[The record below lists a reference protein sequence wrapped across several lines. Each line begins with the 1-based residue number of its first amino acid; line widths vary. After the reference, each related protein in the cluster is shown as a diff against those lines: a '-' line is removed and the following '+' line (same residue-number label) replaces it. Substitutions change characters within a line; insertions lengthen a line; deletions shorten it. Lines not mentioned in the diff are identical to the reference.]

1 MTFRPHLSLL
11 TEEEVQRIHRESL
24 TLLEEVGMTIHSKD
38 ALDLLAQ
45 AGCSV
50 DQSRQRARFPASLVE
65 DSLRRTPHAITLY
78 TRDGRP
84 ALQLEGDRVY
94 FNPGSAATHL
104 LDRKTGERRQP
115 RVADVVEFARVVD
128 ALPHIDA
135 QSTALV
141 PADVPSILS
150 DRYRLYLVLQH
161 STKPIITGTFALDAF
176 DDMRHMLEAVAGGP
190 RQLKAK
196 PLAVFDACPSAPLQ
210 WSELTVHDLLC
221 GARAGIPIETIS
233 MPQLGATG
241 PVTLAGS
248 LVLHNAESLSGIVLA
263 QLAARGA
270 PVIYGGSPTAID
282 MQYGTARLGAIES
295 ILLTCAYTQVAK
307 HYGLPTHGY
316 LGLSDAKLGTDF
328 QSGYETTA
336 GLFLGALAGV
346 NNIAGPGM
354 LCFESTQSFD
364 KLVLDD
370 VVCGTAK
377 RLAQGVTVTDD
388 TLAMDALRKVGLQG
402 GSFLQLR
409 HTLDWFRKDHYLP
422 GDLVDRQSYEAWHAK
437 GATDSLQRARKRVTE
452 ILATHK
458 APSLD
463 ANKQEALNAVVRDF
477 MNRHKTPSLP
487 LGPKKAGK

>member
-1 MTFRPHLSLL
+1 MTFHPHLSLL
-11 TEEEVQRIHRESL
+11 TEEEVQRVHRESL
-24 TLLEEVGMTIHSKD
+24 TLLEEVGMAIHSQD
-38 ALDLLAQ
+38 ALDLLARS
-45 AGCSV
+45 GCPV
-50 DQSRQRARFPASLVE
+50 DQSRQRARIPASLVE
-65 DSLRRTPHAITLY
+65 DSLRRAPHAITLY

-94 FNPGSAATHL
+94 FNPGSAATYL
-104 LDRKTGERRQP
+104 LDRKTGQRRQP
-115 RVADVVEFARVVD
+115 QVADVVEFARVVD
-128 ALPHIDA
+128 TLPNIDA

-150 DRYRLYLVLQH
+150 DRYRLYLILQH
-161 STKPIITGTFALDAF
+161 STKPIVTGTFALDAF
-176 DDMRHMLEAVAGGP
+176 DDMRRMLEAIAGGP
-190 RQLKAK
+190 KQLKDK

-221 GARAGIPIETIS
+221 GARAGVPIETIS

-295 ILLTCAYTQVAK
+295 ILLTCAYTQMAK

-328 QSGYETTA
+328 QSGYETAA
-336 GLFLGALAGV
+336 GLLLGALAGV

-354 LCFESTQSFD
+354 LCFESTQSFE

-370 VVCGTAK
+370 VVCGMAR
-377 RLAQGVTVTDD
+377 RLVQGVAVTDD
-388 TLAMDALRKVGLQG
+388 TLAMEALRQVGVHG
-402 GSFLQLR
+402 GSFLQSR
-409 HTLDWFRKDHYLP
+409 HTLDWFRKEHYLP
-422 GDLVDRQSYEAWHAK
+422 GELVDRQSFEAWQAK
-437 GATDSLQRARKRVTE
+437 GAPDSLQRARKRVTE

-458 APSLD
+458 APTLS
-463 ANKQEALNAVVRDF
+463 AAQQEALDAVVCDF
-477 MNRHKTPSLP
+477 MKRHKTPSLP
-487 LGPKKAGK
+487 LGPKKGAK